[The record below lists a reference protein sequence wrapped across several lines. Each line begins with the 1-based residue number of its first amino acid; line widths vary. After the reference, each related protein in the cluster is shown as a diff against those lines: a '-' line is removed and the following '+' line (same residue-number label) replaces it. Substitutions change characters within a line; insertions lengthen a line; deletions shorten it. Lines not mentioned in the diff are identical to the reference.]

1 MLNKM
6 IKPSVIFFL
15 IFISIS
21 GCKEKI
27 KSPFSVIE
35 VKVTN
40 HKLLDSL
47 IIYDKEMS
55 WEIMS
60 NLRFTE
66 SNLVVDT
73 MNILEN
79 KLYQIYLFKEGIP
92 VDLGE
97 LIISP
102 NSKIALTIN
111 ESKPFESINYTG
123 NFELS
128 NNFLAYSK
136 KYQNQLSE
144 IVRNGIEQKELKIL
158 IDEKSDLI
166 NQKGRSPNIVDS
178 LSTYVKVSFNKFSDI
193 LLQKNKKYLYKASLV
208 NEIGNNFS
216 FTDINNKTK
225 SLKDFQ
231 GKYLYIDVWA
241 TWCKPCKVE
250 YVFLK
255 QLEEH
260 YSNNDE
266 LQIIS
271 ISTDGEY
278 DKWKKYITKNS
289 IDGMQ
294 LYSGANSDFVKFY
307 DIGALP
313 RFIFLN
319 KDGRVINPEEIRP
332 SNPALLKKLESTVYN
347 NVYKK

>member
-6 IKPSVIFFL
+6 IRPSIIIFL
-15 IFISIS
+15 ISIIIS
-21 GCKEKI
+21 GCKEEI
-27 KSPFSVIE
+27 KNPFSVIE
-35 VKVTN
+35 VDVTN
-40 HKLLDSL
+40 HQLLDSL

-55 WEIMS
+55 WEIKS
-60 NLRFTE
+60 ILRFKE

-79 KLYQIYLFKEGIP
+79 KLYQIYSFKEGIQGE
-92 VDLGE
+92 LGE

-102 NSKIALTIN
+102 NSKIVLTIN
-111 ESKPFESINYTG
+111 ENKPFESINYTG

-144 IVRNGIEQKELKIL
+144 IVRNGIEQKELEIL
-158 IDEKSDLI
+158 IHEKSDLI
-166 NQKGRSPNIVDS
+166 NEKGISLNIVDS
-178 LSTYVKVSFNKFSDI
+178 LSNYVKVKFNKFSNI
-193 LLQKNKKYLYKASLV
+193 LKQKNTKYLYKASLV
-208 NEIGNNFS
+208 NKIGNNFS
-216 FTDINNKTK
+216 FKDINNNNKT
-225 SLKDFQ
+225 LKDFQ

-241 TWCKPCKVE
+241 TWCNPCKVE

-260 YSNNDE
+260 FSNNDE
-266 LQIIS
+266 FQIIS
-271 ISTDGEY
+271 ISTDREY
-278 DKWKKYITKNS
+278 DKWERYITKNS
-289 IDGMQ
+289 IEGIQ
-294 LYSGANSDFVKFY
+294 LYSGANSDFVNFF

-319 KDGRVINPEEIRP
+319 KEGNVISAEEIRP
-332 SNPALLKKLESTVYN
+332 SNPELLKKLESTVYIQEH
-347 NVYKK
+347 